1 MEDKF
6 KPKLEKDI
14 SSKLR
19 GMVAKDMMTS
29 EVAREKLLA
38 LQAIA
43 ATPTLQSET
52 PDDEKAM
59 GLKIRDMVAK
69 GKITP
74 EEARE
79 KLGAWKAKVGMPM
92 ELRDMVAK
100 GKITPEEAHGKLA
113 AWKTEAATPLAEPID
128 EKDIGLKLRDMVDK
142 GNATSEEARQRFVA
156 WKAKVAMSKLQLETP
171 DDEKAVG
178 LKLSE
183 MVAKGIITPEQGRAK
198 MATWQAKV
206 AKAPPMPSLRKD
218 KGDDE
223 AAMDKVEEGETPDEE
238 NNMGAKLRDMI
249 AKGAITPEQA
259 RQKMAAWQ
267 TKGPLANM
275 VGKVAIGLKLRW
287 MVAEGKV
294 TPEEARQKM
303 AAWNKRAAMDK
314 VNFADKSDEKIMGLK
329 PGELIAEGEAKQ
341 HQHHHQHHHPHHP
354 HHDEK
359 QQDRPH
365 HHHHHGE
372 QQEQHE
378 QQQDAVVKREDAHS
392 KTAAWTKRAATGH
405 SWDSKRQDNSSF
417 GSKLRKMIARGLV
430 VVAENSKDESKD
442 VFAV

>member
-1 MEDKF
+1 
-6 KPKLEKDI
+6 
-14 SSKLR
+14 
-19 GMVAKDMMTS
+19 
-29 EVAREKLLA
+29 
-38 LQAIA
+38 
-43 ATPTLQSET
+43 
-52 PDDEKAM
+52 M

-238 NNMGAKLRDMI
+238 NSMGAKLREMI
-249 AKGAITPEQA
+249 EKGAITPEQ
-259 RQKMAAWQ
+259 
-267 TKGPLANM
+267 
-275 VGKVAIGLKLRW
+275 
-287 MVAEGKV
+287 
-294 TPEEARQKM
+294 ARQKM

-378 QQQDAVVKREDAHS
+378 QQQDAVVKREDAHAE
-392 KTAAWTKRAATGH
+392 TAAWTKRVAMGH
-405 SWDSKRQDNSSF
+405 GWDSKRQDNSSF